1 MTSHLEET
9 SNNLN
14 LCKRR
19 AMEEEDRLDMTS
31 QNMSRPSTPS
41 QITPPDGHKVNKTPR
56 AKSRFQ
62 PPNATHHLDTIEIDT
77 TDMEND
83 QDNLM
88 LNEEEVTYCQI
99 RWKMEDTL
107 YKLALTTETP
117 LWMKLNFIE
126 QWTTQVLDL
135 TGSPK
140 VESMDKHIIA
150 NLAETNAYL
159 TKKIVELELKDTGF
173 KPETIQPAT
182 TAPKAPAPTL
192 SQSTWAQVAANAHQK
207 TPTLTQPI

>member
-1 MTSHLEET
+1 
-9 SNNLN
+9 
-14 LCKRR
+14 
-19 AMEEEDRLDMTS
+19 
-31 QNMSRPSTPS
+31 
-41 QITPPDGHKVNKTPR
+41 
-56 AKSRFQ
+56 
-62 PPNATHHLDTIEIDT
+62 
-77 TDMEND
+77 
-83 QDNLM
+83 M

-107 YKLALTTETP
+107 YKLASTKETP

-159 TKKIVELELKDTGF
+159 TKKLVELELKDIGF
-173 KPETIQPAT
+173 KPETIQPTAA
-182 TAPKAPAPTL
+182 APKAPTPSL

-207 TPTLTQPI
+207 TPTPTQPI